1 MKDTTMINTIAKF
14 VGYVGA
20 TFISAALIMWG
31 WNTVAPHLNAPQF
44 GYWEVYAMRM
54 GLKSLIKLFKNNKK
68 NVDKQH
74 KA

>member
-1 MKDTTMINTIAKF
+1 MKDTTVIDTIAEF

-20 TFISAALIMWG
+20 TFISAVLIMWG

-54 GLKSLIKLFKNNKK
+54 GLKSFIKLFKK
-68 NVDKQH
+68 N
-74 KA
+74 

>member
-1 MKDTTMINTIAKF
+1 MKDKAMIDEIAEF
-14 VGYVGA
+14 AGYVVA

-54 GLKSLIKLFKNNKK
+54 GLKSFIKLFKNNKK
-68 NVDKQH
+68 KC
-74 KA
+74 

>member
-1 MKDTTMINTIAKF
+1 
-14 VGYVGA
+14 
-20 TFISAALIMWG
+20 MWG